1 MTTSTPVDTDLT
13 RPRPTGALVPAL
25 AGTGALAAAV
35 AAVISYADPLR
46 GATTPEEAAARLAEI
61 PVARTAFLLAAYAVL
76 ALVVV
81 GRLAARLGRDTDG
94 AAVRLLPVL
103 GASHL
108 LLLASAF
115 TAPAAAVGVG
125 TGVFTTGVTPTAAET
140 ALLLGNVA
148 LPLASWMGAALTGAT
163 ALAAWWARVSRALVA
178 LSGAF
183 CVGLALPPV
192 GWAVT
197 YLLPLWFAGVGIWL
211 WRRG

>member
-1 MTTSTPVDTDLT
+1 MTTSTPVDTDLA
-13 RPRPTGALVPAL
+13 RPRRTGALVPAL

-35 AAVISYADPLR
+35 AAAISYADPLR
-46 GATTPEEAAARLAEI
+46 GATTPAEAAARLAET
-61 PVARTAFLLAAYAVL
+61 PVALTALLLAAYALL

-103 GASHL
+103 GGSHL
-108 LLLASAF
+108 LLLAAAF

-140 ALLLGNVA
+140 ALLLGNVVF
-148 LPLASWMGAALTGAT
+148 PLASWTGAALTGAT
-163 ALAAWWARVSRALVA
+163 ALAARSAGVSRALAAVSA
-178 LSGAF
+178 AF
-183 CVGLALPPV
+183 CVGLASPPV
-192 GWAVT
+192 SWAVT